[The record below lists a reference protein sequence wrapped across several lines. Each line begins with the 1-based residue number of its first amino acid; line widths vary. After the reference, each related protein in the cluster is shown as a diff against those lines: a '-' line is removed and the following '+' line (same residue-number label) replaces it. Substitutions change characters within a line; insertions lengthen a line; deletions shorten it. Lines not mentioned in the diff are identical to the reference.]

1 MMAKSLIGRANTI
14 IIGRVSGILV
24 LRHLS
29 QMPSTV
35 VIGILGIMVLRECG
49 TQVCGCITKQ

>member
-1 MMAKSLIGRANTI
+1 MAKSLIGRVNTI

-24 LRHLS
+24 LRQLS

-35 VIGILGIMVLRECG
+35 AIGIPGIMVLRECG
-49 TQVCGCITKQ
+49 TQVCGCITEQ